1 MTNSKVSVRYAKA
14 LFESAKEKQILDLI
28 KVDVDLLTETVV
40 ASDQLQILLENP
52 TVSSGLKLETLVKI
66 FETKVAPLTV
76 QFFQLIA
83 KNKREADLL
92 GILRHFQKL
101 YKEENN
107 ILDAL
112 MITTTKLDDKQKEEM
127 MALLKKTYQADIHLT
142 EKIDT
147 EIIGGF
153 ILRIDDK
160 QVDASIVRKLQKI
173 KNELLQTALN

>member
-14 LFESAKEKQILDLI
+14 LFESAKEKQTLDLI
-28 KVDVDLLTETVV
+28 KVDVDLLTETIV

-52 TVSSGLKLETLVKI
+52 TVSGGLKLETLVKI
-66 FETKVAPLTV
+66 FETKVAPLTI
-76 QFFQLIA
+76 QFFQLVA

-112 MITTTKLDDKQKEEM
+112 MITTTKLDDKQKGEIME
-127 MALLKKTYQADIHLT
+127 LLKKAYQADIHLT

-147 EIIGGF
+147 EILGGF